1 MKSYRV
7 LFFWCLAIAV
17 LWPGVSHLQAAPL
30 TWVPGVMLNE
40 PRSSAATVVAWNGS
54 ILIFGGNPLGS
65 VDTLVYGG
73 NNAQAITSTRIGP
86 GAVAL
91 NNGMYFVYGGHRTN
105 TTSGVL
111 SSTLSYNPVSSGTDD
126 PNVFSVASMT
136 TARYY
141 MAYALDA
148 SGYAYAI
155 GGLGNNNAVL
165 SSVERY
171 DSVSNSW
178 KTVAALPA
186 ARYLFNAIFDGTNI
200 IYTFGGRT
208 NATTGA
214 ETTTVLSYD
223 VGGNTW
229 TTLAPMPVATAG
241 SAAIKGADGK
251 FYIIGGTAGGVVT
264 NLVQVYDPGANAW
277 SLSTPLPAGV
287 TVAGGQSDT
296 TGHLVVMGGADTD
309 GNDLVTTWVSQQLN
323 QPDAAPVFT
332 TTTLPT
338 ALYATPYTSSIVAT
352 GNPQPTYQLLTGPTS
367 MTIDPYSGQLSWSP
381 GPDQMGSNT
390 VTVQASNF
398 AGTTNKT
405 YYINAVGPT
414 PDIPANV
421 VITNIGETSVTMMW
435 DPVTP
440 VVGDVTYTLYVRTV
454 QYAGKGTTRAVY
466 TAFASGITSTS
477 VVISG
482 LAAGSSHVYS
492 VAAVAAGSQSGR
504 SPDIGFTTLSPQPPT
519 NLHITALTSTSVTL
533 EWDAPTG
540 PVPAAT
546 YEIWGWINNGVN
558 STVYATGVTDTT
570 YTVTGLIPGSLHEWG
585 VRDHDALG
593 YVSAFDYGPT
603 ALNPVPTPAVLS
615 ADTLPTA
622 EGFTFTVQ
630 GNAVETTFIQATT
643 NPYDGSTWETIA
655 TNPPTSATFIFTDT
669 NANQYPNRFYRVV
682 SP

>member
-1 MKSYRV
+1 MKSNRV
-7 LFFWCLAIAV
+7 LPFWCLAIAA
-17 LWPGVSHLQAAPL
+17 LLPGVSHLQAAPL
-30 TWVPGVMLNE
+30 TWIPGVALNE
-40 PRSSAATVVAWNGS
+40 PRSSAATVVSPGGS
-54 ILIFGGNPLGS
+54 IFIIGGAPLGS
-65 VDTLVYGG
+65 VDVLTYGG
-73 NNAQAITSTRIGP
+73 NNVQAITGTRIGP
-86 GAVAL
+86 GAVSL

-105 TTSGVL
+105 TSSGVL
-111 SSTLSYNPVSSGTDD
+111 SSTLSYNPVPSGTDD
-126 PNVFSVASMT
+126 PNVVTVAPMS

-141 MAYALDA
+141 LAYAQDA

-155 GGLGNNNAVL
+155 GGLGNNNAAL

-186 ARYLFNAIFDGTNI
+186 ARYLFNAIFDGTNTL
-200 IYTFGGRT
+200 YTFGGRT
-208 NATTGA
+208 NATAGG
-214 ETTTVLSYD
+214 ETATVLSYN
-223 VGGNTW
+223 VSGNSW
-229 TTLAPMPVATAG
+229 STLAPMPVATAG
-241 SAAIKGADGK
+241 SAAIAGADGK
-251 FYIIGGTAGGVVT
+251 FYIVGGTTGGVVT
-264 NLVQVYDPGANAW
+264 NVVQVYDPGANSW
-277 SLSTPLPAGV
+277 QLSTPLPAGV
-287 TVAGGQSDT
+287 TVAGGAADAA
-296 TGHLVVMGGADTD
+296 GHLVVLGGADGSGTD
-309 GNDLVTTWVSQQLN
+309 QTTTWVSQQLN
-323 QPDAAPVFT
+323 VPDAAPVFT

-338 ALYATPYTSSIVAT
+338 ALYATPYTNSIIAS
-352 GNPQPTYQLLTGPTS
+352 GNPQPMYQLLTAPVG
-367 MTIDPYSGQLSWSP
+367 MTIDPYSGQLSWTP

-390 VTVQASNF
+390 VTVSASNF

-405 YYINAVGPT
+405 YYLNAVGPT

-421 VITNIGETSVTMMW
+421 VITNIGETSVTMSW
-435 DPVTP
+435 DAVTP
-440 VVGDVTYTLYVRTV
+440 VVGTVTYTLYVRTV

-477 VVISG
+477 VTISG

-492 VAAVAAGSQSGR
+492 VAAVAAGAQSGR
-504 SPDIGFTTLSPQPPT
+504 SGDIGFTTLSPQPPT
-519 NLHITALTSTSVTL
+519 NLHITALTSTTVTL
-533 EWDAPTG
+533 AWDAPTG
-540 PVPAAT
+540 PIPAAT

-558 STVYATGVTDTT
+558 STIYATGVTDTT
-570 YTVTGLIPGSLHEWG
+570 YTVTGLAPGSLHEWG

-593 YVSAFDYGPT
+593 YVSGFDYGPT

-630 GNAVETTFIQATT
+630 GNAVETTYIQATT

-669 NANQYPNRFYRVV
+669 NASQYKNRFYRVV